1 MTDLIKKEKNE
12 QIERLKKELE
22 ELDELEDLPPAT
34 SGVGMQPPATSGVG
48 MQPPATSGVGMQPP
62 VEPKPH
68 ARASMPE
75 QPKGL
80 SLEPQLFPSK
90 NITHPKEES
99 DDDESVLEIQKKPT
113 RPRTAKQI
121 EQFKKVVENK
131 MKNAAERKQKAELKA
146 EADKLVFE
154 QKLVHKAIA
163 VKKKQIRKQKIIDD
177 ISSGEEGDQVIQ
189 KMKPVKAKP
198 AITVITNKYKFI

>member
-22 ELDELEDLPPAT
+22 ELDELEH
-34 SGVGMQPPATSGVG
+34 
-48 MQPPATSGVGMQPP
+48 
-62 VEPKPH
+62 PKPNLQLIH
-68 ARASMPE
+68 IHPASDKE
-75 QPKGL
+75 IQP
-80 SLEPQLFPSK
+80 
-90 NITHPKEES
+90 TRKEDS
-99 DDDESVLEIQKKPT
+99 DDDQVLEIQKKPT

-131 MKNAAERKQKAELKA
+131 MKNASERKQKAELKA
-146 EADKLVFE
+146 EADKMELE

-189 KMKPVKAKP
+189 KTKPVKAKP
-198 AITVITNKYKFI
+198 AITVITSKYKFI